1 VKVRNIAV
9 LLGFAASAFCAAAET
24 FPDRPILIAVG
35 FPVGQAS
42 ESKSGA
48 GGIISHELVR
58 NSPVDGYTILMG
70 SSGPLAINPRC
81 TASSL
86 TARCA
91 PSNPSVTTRRPWWQ
105 T

>member
-1 VKVRNIAV
+1 VNVRNIAV
-9 LLGFAASAFCAAAET
+9 VLGFAASAFCAAAET

-35 FPVGQAS
+35 FPVGQA
-42 ESKSGA
+42 A
-48 GGIISHELVR
+48 GDIISHELVK

-70 SSGPLAINPRC
+70 SSGPLAINRRC

-86 TARCA
+86 TACCA
-91 PSNPSVTTRRPWWQ
+91 TSNPSVTTRRPWWQ